1 MARRTNAE
9 LQEEIEQ
16 LEAENERLYRRCQ
29 RLTDAI
35 EGDEYD
41 DDEEGEE
48 EDDAEDEGDEA

>member
-35 EGDEYD
+35 DDD
-41 DDEEGEE
+41 DDEEGDEE
-48 EDDAEDEGDEA
+48 EEDEGDEA